1 MRQSNRQTQL
11 DWSALDEM
19 HWEELPA
26 DVRDQLREQLGR
38 LLRRVAAGSPEG
50 ADET

>member
-1 MRQSNRQTQL
+1 MRQANRPTQL

-19 HWEELPA
+19 RWEALPP
-26 DVRDQLREQLGR
+26 DIRDQLCEQLRR
-38 LLRRVAAGSPEG
+38 LLRRVAAGSPEA

>member
-1 MRQSNRQTQL
+1 MRPSNRQTQL

-19 HWEELPA
+19 RWEALPP

-38 LLRRVAAGSPEG
+38 LLRRVAACLQEA
-50 ADET
+50 ADDA

>member
-1 MRQSNRQTQL
+1 MRKSNRQTQL

-19 HWEELPA
+19 CWETLPP

-38 LLRRVAAGSPEG
+38 LLRRVAARLQEA
-50 ADET
+50 ADDA

>member
-1 MRQSNRQTQL
+1 MRQANRPTQL

-19 HWEELPA
+19 RWEALPP

-38 LLRRVAAGSPEG
+38 LLRRVAACSPEA
-50 ADET
+50 ADDT

>member
-1 MRQSNRQTQL
+1 MRTPKRPTQL

-19 HWEELPA
+19 RWEELPA

-38 LLRRVAAGSPEG
+38 LLRRVAAGPREA
-50 ADET
+50 ADDA